1 MKIGVNTTNN
11 MNITFNKDT
20 YLVMDRSQINFKG
33 VEFNVVKFDEN
44 TVGVK
49 LTRKGTEQFKN
60 SVLNRTYKFGD
71 DKYLISFLT
80 KELDGEIEY
89 SNQEEEYDIFA
100 KQIKENK

>member
-1 MKIGVNTTNN
+1 

-60 SVLNRTYKFGD
+60 SVLNREKKT
-71 DKYLISFLT
+71 ISKIPRVQTRLF
-80 KELDGEIEY
+80 
-89 SNQEEEYDIFA
+89 
-100 KQIKENK
+100 

>member
-1 MKIGVNTTNN
+1 

-60 SVLNRTYKFGD
+60 SVLNRTHKFGD

-100 KQIKENK
+100 NLIERRIKWKNVTIVKK